1 MQKDTAFRDYLL
13 HDLFW
18 DIFDLEIRAMMGGNM
33 IKKSWLAVGILED
46 GVVYLKV
53 GPENMGDFDLYDA
66 KWFTYRRNN
75 QEVRLGFREVPID
88 ILEDRD
94 AIKIWLSKAYDVALN
109 APKKWKKRSNSSAP
123 TQS

>member
-1 MQKDTAFRDYLL
+1 
-13 HDLFW
+13 
-18 DIFDLEIRAMMGGNM
+18 
-33 IKKSWLAVGILED
+33 
-46 GVVYLKV
+46 
-53 GPENMGDFDLYDA
+53 MGDFDLYDA

-109 APKKWKKRSNSSAP
+109 APKK
-123 TQS
+123 